1 MEVEKLGQ
9 LIASGMKVTDFKKQ
23 AEVEETLAHAHI
35 ETDTD
40 VTTKTITTKG
50 HVEK

>member
-1 MEVEKLGQ
+1 
-9 LIASGMKVTDFKKQ
+9 MKADFKKQ

-40 VTTKTITTKG
+40 VATKTITTKG
-50 HVEK
+50 HVEKWIKMTIIL